1 MPIDMGE
8 MVDWTTWEPPPWHW
22 TELYDPADYTGET
35 VTSYSTEN
43 LGSLAVEIERPD
55 PPKTGAVVG
64 DYHAAELL
72 AILGEL
78 G

>member
-1 MPIDMGE
+1 MPVDMGE
-8 MVDWTTWEPPPWHW
+8 MVSWQIWGPDPWQW
-22 TELYDPADYTGET
+22 MELYDPADYIGET
-35 VTSYSTEN
+35 VTFYSTEN

-64 DYHAAELL
+64 DYYAAELL